1 MTTSRFRTISTLSLV
16 VVDAAMTVLAFII
29 AYALRANIPFPA
41 EPVSLAP
48 LRSYTGLIIL
58 QCVCVTATMFFYRM
72 YHMVRSRVDQFYA
85 IFGAISIGSLLAV
98 SLSTIF
104 FKNTALEVDYPRAT
118 LVYAWVLG
126 IALVSFGR
134 WAHQRIRTQYQM
146 RGQGRERLLV
156 VGAGDVAQVVL
167 QKIQWSPY
175 LGYEVVGVVNGE
187 GSPRDVLGVP
197 VLGRP
202 DDLPQLIERHLID
215 EVIIAL
221 PSASH
226 EELIRL
232 ISLCQR
238 GKVSIKVFPDVFEI
252 MAAGVTVDDL
262 GGLPLLTVRDVALRG
277 YNLILKRAMDF
288 AASAA
293 ALVLASPIMML
304 VAALVK
310 LDSPGPVFF
319 VQERV
324 GLDGRPFPM
333 IKFRSMRQD
342 AEANVHWTVKND
354 PRRTRLGTFIRR
366 YSLDE
371 LPQLINVLA
380 GQMSMVGPRAE
391 QPKYVEEFQRRI
403 PRYMERHREKAGL
416 TGWAQVNGLRG
427 DTSIEE
433 RTKYDLW
440 YIENWSIWLDIKIM
454 LRTVIKVWMDPAAG

>member
-16 VVDAAMTVLAFII
+16 VVDAVMTVLAFIV

-48 LRSYTGLIIL
+48 LQSYTGLIIL
-58 QCVCVTATMFFYRM
+58 QCVCVMATMFFYRT
-72 YHMVRSRVDQFYA
+72 YHIVRSRVDQFYA

-104 FKNTALEVDYPRAT
+104 FKNTALEVDYPRTT

-156 VGAGDVAQVVL
+156 VGTGDVAQVVL

-175 LGYEVVGVVNGE
+175 LGYDVVGVINGDD
-187 GSPRDVLGVP
+187 SPRDVLGVP
-197 VLGRP
+197 VLGRA

-226 EELIRL
+226 EELLKL

-238 GKVSIKVFPDVFEI
+238 GKVSIKVFPDLFEI

-277 YNLILKRAMDF
+277 YNLILKRAMDI

-304 VAALVK
+304 VSMLVK
-310 LDSPGPVFF
+310 LESPGPVFF

-324 GLDGRPFPM
+324 GLDGIPFPM
-333 IKFRSMRQD
+333 IKFRSMRQN
-342 AEANVHWTVKND
+342 AEDSAQWTVKDD
-354 PRRTRLGTFIRR
+354 PRRTRLGAFIRR

-371 LPQLINVLA
+371 LPQLINVVA
-380 GQMSMVGPRAE
+380 GQMSMVGP
-391 QPKYVEEFQRRI
+391 
-403 PRYMERHREKAGL
+403 
-416 TGWAQVNGLRG
+416 
-427 DTSIEE
+427 
-433 RTKYDLW
+433 
-440 YIENWSIWLDIKIM
+440 
-454 LRTVIKVWMDPAAG
+454 